1 MYSTF
6 AQKRS
11 WRKADELNFQ
21 LAAALLRGAHKRGQL
36 HMLAAL
42 RSLPAI
48 VHPHPLS

>member
-1 MYSTF
+1 MCSTS

-11 WRKADELNFQ
+11 WRKADELNLQ
-21 LAAALLRGAHKRGQL
+21 LAAALRGAHKRGQL

-48 VHPHPLS
+48 VHPRPLS